1 MLRTSWAEVASVR
14 GLEIVV
20 VVLTAVLVLTWVARR
35 LRLSEPLLLVA
46 GGCAIGFVP
55 ALGSVELPSD
65 VVLLLFLP
73 ALLYWESLSTS
84 LREIRT
90 NIRTIF
96 MLSTVLV
103 LATAAAV
110 ASVGNALGLSW
121 AMALVLGAV
130 VAPTDATAVAAVAKG
145 LPRRTVTI
153 LRAESLVNDGTALA
167 LFAVAVGIATGAHPF
182 GWGSAL
188 LRFAVGYVGGV
199 AVGLAVAALVV
210 VVRGRV
216 RDRQVET
223 ALSLLTPFA
232 AYLPAEALNLSGVLA
247 VVACGL
253 VLSQAGPRL
262 IPAGTR
268 IRTEAFWET
277 TTFVLNGA
285 LFVLVGMQVP
295 GAVRGIASVRPVEAL
310 LGALA
315 TGGVVMATR
324 LVWTY
329 TVPYLIRL
337 IDRRAVQRTL
347 RMGARE
353 RMPHAWGGMR
363 GAVSLAAA
371 LAVPMTAV
379 DGSPLR
385 GRDAVVFATVVVIIV
400 TLLVQGQT
408 LPHVIRWARLAP
420 DTSVADEELLAR
432 REMTDAALHALE
444 GATDR
449 PSAHAEVAE
458 SLRQELLAQRDALCD
473 DSVGRSSPRAV
484 LRADRELR
492 RLVVGVKRTTVVRL
506 RDSGRIDDIVLR
518 RVQAALDAEEM
529 RLDIAEAAST
539 REP

>member
-1 MLRTSWAEVASVR
+1 VR

-20 VVLTAVLVLTWVARR
+20 VILTAVLTLTWAARR
-35 LRLSEPLLLVA
+35 LRLSEPVVLVA
-46 GGCAIGFVP
+46 GGCAIGLIPSF
-55 ALGSVELPSD
+55 GSVQLPPD

-90 NIRTIF
+90 NIRAIVL
-96 MLSTVLV
+96 LSTILV

-110 ASVGNALGLSW
+110 AAVGHALGLPW

-145 LPRRTVTI
+145 LPRRMVTI
-153 LRAESLVNDGTALA
+153 LRTESLVNDGTALA

-182 GWGSAL
+182 GWGSAV
-188 LRFAVGYVGGV
+188 LRFVVGYAGGV
-199 AVGLAVAALVV
+199 AVGLAVAGLVV
-210 VVRGRV
+210 VVRGRL
-216 RDRQVET
+216 RDREVDGG
-223 ALSLLTPFA
+223 LSLLTPFA

-253 VLSQAGPRL
+253 TLSQSGPRL
-262 IPAGTR
+262 MSARTR
-268 IRTEAFWET
+268 LQTEAFWEM

-295 GAVRGIASVRPVEAL
+295 GAIRGLTSMRPVEAL

-315 TGGVVMATR
+315 VAVTVMATR
-324 LVWTY
+324 LAWMY
-329 TVPYLIRL
+329 TVPYAIRL
-337 IDRRAVQRTL
+337 LDRRPVQRSL

-353 RMPHAWGGMR
+353 RMPGAWGGVR

-371 LAVPMTAV
+371 LAVPATAA

-385 GRDAVVFATVVVIIV
+385 GRDAVVFATAVVIIV
-400 TLLVQGQT
+400 TLVVQGQT
-408 LPHVIRWARLAP
+408 LPRVIRWARLPP
-420 DTSVADEELLAR
+420 DRSVTDEELLAR
-432 REMTDAALHALE
+432 REMADAALRALE
-444 GATDR
+444 ESAATSGARAD
-449 PSAHAEVAE
+449 VAE
-458 SLRQELLAQRDALCD
+458 SLRREVQAQAEALCD

-484 LRADRELR
+484 LHADRELR
-492 RLVVGVKRTTVVRL
+492 RLLVGVKRDTAVRL

-518 RVQAALDAEEM
+518 RVQTLLDVEEA
-529 RLDIAEAAST
+529 RLDIAEAASASG
-539 REP
+539 ESA

>member
-1 MLRTSWAEVASVR
+1 MR

-20 VVLTAVLVLTWVARR
+20 VILTTVLTLTWVARR
-35 LRLSEPLLLVA
+35 LRLNEPLLLVA

-55 ALGSVELPSD
+55 AFGSVELPPD

-84 LREIRT
+84 LREIRA

-96 MLSTVLV
+96 LLSTGLV

-121 AMALVLGAV
+121 AMAFVLGAV
-130 VAPTDATAVAAVAKG
+130 VAPTDATAVSAVAKG

-167 LFAVAVGIATGAHPF
+167 LFAVAVGFATGAHAF
-182 GWGSAL
+182 GWGSAV
-188 LRFAVGYVGGV
+188 LRFVVGYLGGV

-223 ALSLLTPFA
+223 GLSLLTPFA
-232 AYLPAEALNLSGVLA
+232 AYLPAEALDLSGVLA

-268 IRTEAFWET
+268 IQTEAFWQT

-285 LFVLVGMQVP
+285 LFVLVGMRVP

-315 TGGVVMATR
+315 TVGVVMATR

-379 DGSPLR
+379 DGSPLL
-385 GRDAVVFATVVVIIV
+385 GRDAVVFATVIVIIV

-408 LPHVIRWARLAP
+408 LPRVIRWARLAP

-432 REMTDAALHALE
+432 REMTDAALRALDE
-444 GATDR
+444 DTDR
-449 PSAHAEVAE
+449 PGAQADVAE
-458 SLRQELLAQRDALCD
+458 SLRSELLAQREALCD
-473 DSVGRSSPRAV
+473 DSVGHSSPRAV

-492 RLVVGVKRTTVVRL
+492 RLVVGVKRTTAVRL

-518 RVQAALDAEEM
+518 RVQAGLDAEEI
-529 RLDIAEAAST
+529 RLDISEAAAAG
-539 REP
+539 EA